1 MIHPTAIIA
10 PSAKIAE
17 SVEIGPF
24 SVIGPEVEIGE
35 GTWVGP
41 HVVIN
46 GATKIGKQNKIF
58 QFASVG
64 EVSQDKKYAGERTFT
79 EIGDRNVIREGVTIH
94 RGTSQDRGITKIGN
108 DNLFMAYVHIAH
120 DCVIGNGNTFAN
132 NAGIAGHVKIGD
144 FVGIS
149 GFCGIHQFSHIGSH
163 SFISHASI
171 IIKDVPPYILVVGG
185 ANATPCGINAEGL
198 KRRGYSAAAITAL
211 KRAYKLIYRQGL
223 RVPEAI
229 EQLREMEAAAPEVK
243 LLTDFLA
250 ASERGIIR

>member
-1 MIHPTAIIA
+1 VIHPTALVD
-10 PSAKIAE
+10 PNAKIAE
-17 SVEIGPF
+17 GVEIGPF

-46 GATKIGKQNKIF
+46 GATKIGRFNKIF

-64 EVSQDKKYAGERTFT
+64 EASQDRKYAGEKTFT
-79 EIGDRNVIREGVTIH
+79 VIGDRNVIREGVTIH
-94 RGTSQDRGITKIGN
+94 RGTTQDKGITQIGN

-120 DCVIGNGNTFAN
+120 DCVIGNYNTFAN

-149 GFCGIHQFSHIGSH
+149 GFCGIHQFSMIGSY

-171 IIKDVPPYILVVGG
+171 IIKDVPPYVLVVGG
-185 ANATPCGINAEGL
+185 ANATTCGINAEGL
-198 KRRGYSAAAITAL
+198 KRRGFTSDAITGL

-223 RVPEAI
+223 RVPDAVL
-229 EQLREMEAAAPEVK
+229 QLREMEKECPEIK
-243 LLTDFLA
+243 PLADFLEM
-250 ASERGIIR
+250 SERGIIR